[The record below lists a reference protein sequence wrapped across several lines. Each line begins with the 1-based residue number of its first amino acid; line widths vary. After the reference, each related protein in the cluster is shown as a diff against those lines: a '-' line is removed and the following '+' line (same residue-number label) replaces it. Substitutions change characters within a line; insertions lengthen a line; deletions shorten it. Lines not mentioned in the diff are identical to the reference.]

1 MAHGCTDK
9 STVGSHLGDTGGEV
23 VAMLVAVLCEKRG
36 DELLSTS
43 EGTGGQDL
51 GAEGVLLNLL
61 DVGLWV
67 VI

>member
-1 MAHGCTDK
+1 
-9 STVGSHLGDTGGEV
+9 
-23 VAMLVAVLCEKRG
+23 MLVAVLCEKRG